1 MEKIET
7 YEDLKDFLNDKFDD
21 FVFGIESFSLDTF
34 KKNLS
39 TIEFKTIDEFDG
51 FGWEEYFDEFYVNI
65 EGNYQYNFD
74 KEFHKQLD
82 DFATIDLIKNCLYNT
97 PNKAGKIYNQAKSEM
112 REEKEAELKHYIYF
126 LDDLFDYDDKI
137 GDITKIECSVDLDYE
152 DRDAPVA
159 YLDGD
164 VLVGGKSESH
174 TETIKTYY
182 GLSSDEDF
190 FRLSEDEL
198 NEFGFK
204 DIAFGHL
211 YKDMVF
217 IDAYCGNVQEK
228 VVADAFKGE
237 IGVDKVYFL
246 DKSENFVTRL
256 AKNIKD

>member
-7 YEDLKDFLNDKFDD
+7 YEDLKDFLSDKFDD

-39 TIEFKTIDEFDG
+39 TIEFKTIEEFDS
-51 FGWEEYFDEFYVNI
+51 FGWEDYLDEFYVNI

-82 DFATIDLIKNCLYNT
+82 DFVTIDLIKNCLYNT
-97 PNKAGKIYNQAKSEM
+97 PNKAEKIYNQAKSEM

-137 GDITKIECSVDLDYE
+137 GDITKIECFVDLDYE

-174 TETIKTYY
+174 TEMIKTYY

-217 IDAYCGNVQEK
+217 IDAYGENVQEK

-256 AKNIKD
+256 AKKI